1 MKLWKVR
8 IYNNKTLCTE
18 SEMTIPD
25 ALAQMIFNNT
35 NLGCSKDYENTK
47 IFYSKTHTAVFDT
60 ITEEK

>member
-25 ALAQMIFNNT
+25 AFAQM
-35 NLGCSKDYENTK
+35 
-47 IFYSKTHTAVFDT
+47 FDA
-60 ITEEK
+60 ITEE

>member
-18 SEMTIPD
+18 SERTIPD
-25 ALAQMIFNNT
+25 SLTQMIFNNP

-47 IFYSKTHTAVFDT
+47 IFYSETHTAVFDA